1 MNHAMQGS
9 AKLEWLLAGTLRYGT
24 SLASAVISLGLG
36 LALIDSRFSAPSLA
50 ILRDMRIV
58 TIGIAMLILLPVV
71 RVIVMLIVYFRQRDY
86 RLAAI
91 ALLVLTIIL
100 LGFTVGLAGSRHRNT
115 PTSPMQVRGETVPPH
130 TMRAI
135 SLESNSFLI
144 SARHTLDRQSFF
156 TTKLRFRLAGLFRR
170 QTIPGN
176 PPAKPIYKGPALR
189 GRFLYLTVSM
199 RLTILAVT

>member
-1 MNHAMQGS
+1 MNHAMQRS
-9 AKLEWLLAGTLRYGT
+9 AKLEWLLAGTLHYGT

-100 LGFTVGLAGSRHRNT
+100 LGFTVGLVGSRHRDA
-115 PTSPMQVRGETVPPH
+115 PTSPIQARGETVPPD

-135 SLESNSFLI
+135 SLES
-144 SARHTLDRQSFF
+144 
-156 TTKLRFRLAGLFRR
+156 
-170 QTIPGN
+170 
-176 PPAKPIYKGPALR
+176 
-189 GRFLYLTVSM
+189 
-199 RLTILAVT
+199 ILS